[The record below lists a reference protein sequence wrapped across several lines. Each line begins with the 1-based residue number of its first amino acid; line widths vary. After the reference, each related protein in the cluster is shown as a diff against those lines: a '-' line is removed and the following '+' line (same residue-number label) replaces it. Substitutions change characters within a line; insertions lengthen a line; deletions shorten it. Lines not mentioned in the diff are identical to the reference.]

1 MTAPRRRN
9 GATVAFI
16 ERSCEGKRRIQDEDN
31 ARAIGMHAAEKEGI
45 KLYVYQCRF
54 CRGWHLTRRNNG
66 EKSAVDYYV
75 RGKYRT
81 KDKE

>member
-1 MTAPRRRN
+1 MTAPRHRN

-16 ERSCEGKRRIQDEDN
+16 QRSCEGKRRLADEAS
-31 ARAIGMHAAEKEGI
+31 ARAIGMADAERNGV
-45 KLYVYQCRF
+45 KLYIYRCRF
-54 CRGWHLTRRNNG
+54 CSGWHLTRRNNG
-66 EKSAVDYYV
+66 EKSAVDYYA